1 MMAITKLSNKFAGF
15 NLAGYLNPRNFAL
28 IRRFI
33 TNSISKIEALLLR
46 KEGNIEHLAMC
57 GKCVNSY

>member
-15 NLAGYLNPRNFAL
+15 NLAGYLNPLNFAL

-33 TNSISKIEALLLR
+33 TNSLSEIQGLPLR
-46 KEGNIEHLAMC
+46 K
-57 GKCVNSY
+57 